1 MLFTHLYNSPVG
13 GISLLKDDSDLIG
26 VAFSNQVFCDANA
39 RNDENTFKIIIN
51 QLNEYFFEGRK
62 NFSIQYRLPFTGF
75 RSEVFKEMIK
85 IPYGECITYSYLAKK
100 VGNPKAYR
108 AVGSSCG
115 KNPLPLVVPC
125 HRVVSKSGLGGFTGG
140 LDIKRFLLEL
150 ESN

>member
-26 VAFSNQVFCDANA
+26 VSFSNQVFCDANA
-39 RNDENTFKIIIN
+39 RNDENAFKIIIN

-85 IPYGECITYSYLAKK
+85 IPYGECVTYSYLAKK

>member
-26 VAFSNQVFCDANA
+26 VSFSNQVFCDANA

-75 RSEVFKEMIK
+75 RSEVFNEMIK
-85 IPYGECITYSYLAKK
+85 IPYGECVVYFSCLKK
-100 VGNPKAYR
+100 KCQEIPN
-108 AVGSSCG
+108 
-115 KNPLPLVVPC
+115 
-125 HRVVSKSGLGGFTGG
+125 
-140 LDIKRFLLEL
+140 
-150 ESN
+150 

>member
-26 VAFSNQVFCDANA
+26 VSFSNQVFCDANA

-85 IPYGECITYSYLAKK
+85 IPYGECVTYSCLAKK

>member
-1 MLFTHLYNSPVG
+1 MC
-13 GISLLKDDSDLIG
+13 IRDRLKDDSDLIG
-26 VAFSNQVFCDANA
+26 VSFSNQVLCNANA

-62 NFSIQYRLPFTGF
+62 NFTIQYRLPFTGF
-75 RSEVFKEMIK
+75 RSEVFNEMIK
-85 IPYGECITYSYLAKK
+85 IPYGECVTYSYIAEK
-100 VGNPKAYR
+100 VGYPKAFR
-108 AVGSSCG
+108 AVGTSCG
-115 KNPLPLVVPC
+115 KNPIPLVVPC

>member
-1 MLFTHLYNSPVG
+1 MLFTYLYNSPVG
-13 GISLLKDDSDLIG
+13 DISLLKDDSDLIG
-26 VAFSNQVFCDANA
+26 VSFSNQAFCDVKA

-85 IPYGECITYSYLAKK
+85 IPYGECVTYSYLAKK

>member
-26 VAFSNQVFCDANA
+26 LSFSNQVFCDANA
-39 RNDENTFKIIIN
+39 RNDENAFKIIIN

-85 IPYGECITYSYLAKK
+85 IPYGECVTYSYLAKK

>member
-26 VAFSNQVFCDANA
+26 VSFSNKTFCDVKA
-39 RNDENTFKIIIN
+39 RNDKNTFKIIIN

-85 IPYGECITYSYLAKK
+85 IPYGECVTYSYLAKK

>member
-26 VAFSNQVFCDANA
+26 VSFSNQVFCDANA

-75 RSEVFKEMIK
+75 RLEVFKEMIK
-85 IPYGECITYSYLAKK
+85 IPYGECVTYSYIAEK

-108 AVGSSCG
+108 AVGTSCG

-125 HRVVSKSGLGGFTGG
+125 HRVVAKSGLGGFTGG

>member
-1 MLFTHLYNSPVG
+1 MLYAHIYNSPVG
-13 GISLLKDDSDLIG
+13 DISLLKDDIDLIG
-26 VAFSNQVFCDANA
+26 VSFSNQIFCDRKA
-39 RNDENTFKIIIN
+39 RNDKKTFKIVTD

-62 NFSIQYRLPFTGF
+62 NFTIQYKLPFTGF
-75 RSEVFKEMIK
+75 RSEVFEEMIK
-85 IPYGECITYSYLAKK
+85 IPYGERVTYSNLAKK

-115 KNPLPLVVPC
+115 KNPLPLVIPC

>member
-26 VAFSNQVFCDANA
+26 VSFSNQFFCDANA

-85 IPYGECITYSYLAKK
+85 IPYGECVTYSYLAKK

>member
-1 MLFTHLYNSPVG
+1 MLFTHSYNSPIG
-13 GISLLKDDSDLIG
+13 DIRLLKDDSDLIG
-26 VAFSNQVFCDANA
+26 VSFSNQVFCDANA
-39 RNDENTFKIIIN
+39 RNNENTFKIIIN

-85 IPYGECITYSYLAKK
+85 IPYGECVTYSYLAKK

>member
-1 MLFTHLYNSPVG
+1 MLYAHLYKSPVG
-13 GISLLKDDSDLIG
+13 DISLLKDDTDLIG
-26 VAFSNQVFCDANA
+26 ISFFNQTFCDKQA
-39 RNDENTFKIIIN
+39 RNDKKIFKKVTD
-51 QLNEYFFEGRK
+51 QLDEYFFEGRK
-62 NFSIQYRLPFTGF
+62 NFTIQYRLPFTGF
-75 RSEVFKEMIK
+75 RSEVFEEMIK
-85 IPYGECITYSYLAKK
+85 IPYGECVTYSYLAKK

>member
-1 MLFTHLYNSPVG
+1 MLFTHLYNSPVV

-26 VAFSNQVFCDANA
+26 VSFSNQVFCDANA

-85 IPYGECITYSYLAKK
+85 IPYGECVTYSYLAKK

>member
-1 MLFTHLYNSPVG
+1 MLYTRLYNSPVG
-13 GISLLKDDSDLIG
+13 DISLVKDEMDLI
-26 VAFSNQVFCDANA
+26 ALSFSNKILNNIGAK
-39 RNDENTFKIIIN
+39 NDINLFKIIIDE
-51 QLNEYFFEGRK
+51 LNEYFYEGRK
-62 NFSIQYRLPFTGF
+62 NFTFQYRLPFTGF

-85 IPYGECITYSYLAKK
+85 IPYGECVSYSYLAKK

-108 AVGSSCG
+108 AVGTSCG
-115 KNPLPLVVPC
+115 KNPLPIVMPC

>member
-1 MLFTHLYNSPVG
+1 MLYTHLYNSPVG
-13 GISLLKDDSDLIG
+13 DISLLKDDSDLIG
-26 VAFSNQVFCDANA
+26 VYFSNQVFCDTKP
-39 RNDENTFKIIIN
+39 RNDKNAFKRLID

-85 IPYGECITYSYLAKK
+85 IPYGECVTYSYIAKK

-125 HRVVSKSGLGGFTGG
+125 HRIVSKSGLGGFTGG

>member
-26 VAFSNQVFCDANA
+26 VSFSNQVFCDANA

-85 IPYGECITYSYLAKK
+85 IPYGESVTYSYLAKK

>member
-1 MLFTHLYNSPVG
+1 MFFTHLYNSPVG
-13 GISLLKDDSDLIG
+13 DISLLKYDSDLIG
-26 VAFSNQVFCDANA
+26 VSFSNQVFCDANA
-39 RNDENTFKIIIN
+39 RNDENAFKIIIN

-85 IPYGECITYSYLAKK
+85 IPYGECVTYSYLAKK

>member
-13 GISLLKDDSDLIG
+13 DISLLKDDSDLIG
-26 VAFSNQVFCDANA
+26 VFFSNQVFRDANA

-62 NFSIQYRLPFTGF
+62 NFSFQYRLPFTGF
-75 RSEVFKEMIK
+75 RSEVFREMIK
-85 IPYGECITYSYLAKK
+85 IPYGERVTYSYLAKK

>member
-85 IPYGECITYSYLAKK
+85 IPYGECVTYSYLAKK

>member
-1 MLFTHLYNSPVG
+1 MLYAHLYNSPVG

-39 RNDENTFKIIIN
+39 RNDENTFKTIIN

-85 IPYGECITYSYLAKK
+85 IPYGECVTYSYLAKK